1 MLPRVR
7 TVDLDQRSGFGGVA
21 ASMEIDQVEASFEYR
36 REFPNKTVPAR
47 GCKAGTVDGDSAL
60 GGASKARR
68 LLRSKQIKQVPSVR
82 YFAARCC
89 VAPSSATRSSA
100 DSLAAGSTAGMNL
113 SIAHRFRS
121 DGNARKPKQHH
132 RDRPAAQG
140 VRRRRERRE
149 QRLRRPH

>member
-1 MLPRVR
+1 MVLIGP
-7 TVDLDQRSGFGGVA
+7 VA
-21 ASMEIDQVEASFEYR
+21 ASIEIDQVEASFEYR

-47 GCKAGTVDGDSAL
+47 GCKAGTVDGDSCSR
-60 GGASKARR
+60 GSIWKARR

-82 YFAARCC
+82 YLAARCC

-100 DSLAAGSTAGMNL
+100 ESLAAGSTAGMSL

-121 DGNARKPKQHH
+121 DGNARKPKQNHM
-132 RDRPAAQG
+132 DRPAAQG